1 VGYLKQIKILIKLG
15 NISLPMLESS
25 VPNHIA
31 IILDGN
37 RRYAR
42 KLGIPQ
48 LKGHEKG
55 FNKIKELLEWCMEL
69 GVKEL
74 TLYCFSTEN
83 FNRDKKEVNY
93 LFDLF
98 RKKIEG
104 FKKDKQIHDNK
115 VKISVIGRISMFP
128 EDMQKSMK
136 EIMEMTKDYGNYKL
150 NLALAYGGRSE
161 IVDAVKRLVKE
172 GKEISEESIT
182 SSLYLP
188 DDVDLMIR
196 PGGEKRLSNFL
207 LWQNSYSE
215 LYFSDK
221 LWPEFSKD
229 DLREAVEWF
238 KSRERRMGK

>member
-1 VGYLKQIKILIKLG
+1 M
-15 NISLPMLESS
+15 PESNA
-25 VPNHIA
+25 PKHIA
-31 IILDGN
+31 VILDGN
-37 RRYAR
+37 RRYAK

-48 LKGHEKG
+48 FKGHEKG
-55 FNKIKELLEWCMEL
+55 FNKIKDMLGWCIDL

-83 FNRDKKEVNY
+83 FNRDKKEVDY

-98 RKKIEG
+98 RKKIDG

-128 EDMQKSMK
+128 QDMQKSMK
-136 EIMEMTKDYGNYKL
+136 EIMEMTKDYGNYEL

-161 IVDAVKRLVKE
+161 IVDAVIKLVKG

-188 DDVDLMIR
+188 DNVDL
-196 PGGEKRLSNFL
+196 
-207 LWQNSYSE
+207 
-215 LYFSDK
+215 
-221 LWPEFSKD
+221 
-229 DLREAVEWF
+229 
-238 KSRERRMGK
+238 